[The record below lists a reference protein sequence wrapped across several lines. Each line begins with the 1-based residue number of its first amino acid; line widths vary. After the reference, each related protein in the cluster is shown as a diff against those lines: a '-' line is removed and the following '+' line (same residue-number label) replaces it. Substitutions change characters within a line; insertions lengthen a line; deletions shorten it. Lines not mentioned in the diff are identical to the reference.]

1 MYVLAVNPSPP
12 NPMGSIS
19 DDWVQDGFVDPFGC
33 IMSIVTSSDLGEKGE
48 AGGVCG
54 EFDVKR
60 ICFVPQL
67 GAYTWSP
74 LSIMLTWPWSVATA
88 ETEGVKQ

>member
-1 MYVLAVNPSPP
+1 MPRLKATSRSACSESFGRCMYLRSTLGLP

-33 IMSIVTSSDLGEKGE
+33 IMSIVTQSDLGEKGE
-48 AGGVCG
+48 ASGICG

-60 ICFVPQL
+60 ICFVSSWAPML
-67 GAYTWSP
+67 G
-74 LSIMLTWPWSVATA
+74 LL
-88 ETEGVKQ
+88 